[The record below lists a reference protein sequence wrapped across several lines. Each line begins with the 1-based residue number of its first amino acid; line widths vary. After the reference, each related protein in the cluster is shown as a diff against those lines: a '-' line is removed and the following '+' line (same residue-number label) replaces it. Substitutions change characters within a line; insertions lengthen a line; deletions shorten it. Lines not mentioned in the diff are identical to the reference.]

1 MDGKTIR
8 RLWKIERTIPYQV
21 LWGETRMKNKGYK
34 RAAALLLGCLLAVNP
49 CFAKCMHRPGMVSMA
64 SERSA
69 TVNATNLN
77 VRSGP
82 GTSYPAVAKLSH
94 GAPVTVI
101 GEQTGTDGKI
111 WYQIRFS
118 GSGGTETTGFV
129 SADYIK
135 FPTAITSDGNFERYM
150 DSQGFPESY
159 KPGLR
164 ELHAQ
169 FPQWT
174 FTAFQTNLDWNTVIE
189 NESVIG
195 RNLVGRENISSW
207 KSTAPGAYDWD
218 TGTWPGFDGSA
229 WVQASEDI
237 IRYYMDPR
245 NFLNE
250 KYIYQFMKQSYDSSI
265 HTKEGLQSMVAG
277 TFLAGG
283 TGGGGA
289 PSEGGSSGGNS
300 SGGGSPD
307 GGSGGSGPGSGPG
320 AEAGSGTGSPS
331 GHESD
336 VAGTGP
342 ISPLASIS
350 DHQVER
356 VTTAY
361 GPGMDGSSGF
371 SEPGDSQ
378 NGGSGGNAPLSGS
391 SSYVDIIMNAAAQSG
406 VNPYIL
412 ASMIIQEQGSQG
424 TGRSISGT
432 VSGYQGYYNFFN
444 IEAYQSGS
452 MGAVERGL
460 WWASQSGN
468 YERPWNS
475 VEKSIL
481 GGALY
486 YGNNYVKR
494 GQDTLY
500 LKKFNVQ
507 GDNLYKHQYMTN
519 VLAAAA
525 EGLTLAKIS
534 ALKTTAL
541 EFSIP
546 VYKNMPSTACAKPT
560 TDGSPNNK
568 LSGLGVEGFALTPT
582 FSRDT
587 ESYDLIVDHTVNNV
601 TVAASAIDSKAS
613 VNGTGNINLQ
623 SGIND
628 ITVTVK
634 AQNGSVRNYVI
645 HVVRQNNGP
654 TYSGNIGSG
663 VNPGGSGNGSGSSPG
678 GGSGSGPGGGSE
690 SNTGESPSGES
701 GGGSGGPVI
710 APDGSGSA
718 SGGGSELEPGNT
730 GGPTAPGQNV
740 SGFGTSQDSSEL
752 VGPNIGAGAPG
763 GGSGGNQPGG
773 GNGGGT
779 NQPGGENDSVHNS
792 GSPQI
797 VNAGVTATQ
806 LAASNASAGS
816 IVKVYTSSGE
826 EVTGNVRTGDIVM
839 AYGADGS
846 PIVKFD
852 VIVKGDNTGDGR
864 LNILDVLK
872 AQRHILGMEA
882 LTEVFAKA
890 TDVNG
895 NGKIDI
901 MDILA
906 MQRDILGLQK
916 LN

>member
-1 MDGKTIR
+1 
-8 RLWKIERTIPYQV
+8 
-21 LWGETRMKNKGYK
+21 MKNKGYK
-34 RAAALLLGCLLAVNP
+34 RVAALLLGCLLAVSP
-49 CFAKCMHRPGMVSMA
+49 CLTERMHRPWMVSMA
-64 SERSA
+64 SERTAS
-69 TVNATNLN
+69 VNATNLN

-82 GTSYPAVAKLSH
+82 GTSYPAVAKLSQ
-94 GAPVTVI
+94 GATVTVV
-101 GEQTGTDGKI
+101 GEQTGTDGKL
-111 WYQIRFS
+111 WYQIRFG
-118 GSGGTETTGFV
+118 GSGGTETTGFA

-135 FPTAITSDGNFERYM
+135 FPTAITSDSDFERYM
-150 DSQGFPESY
+150 NSQGFPESY

-218 TGTWPGFDGSA
+218 AGTWPGFDGSA

-245 NFLNE
+245 NFLND
-250 KYIYQFMKQSYDSSI
+250 KYIFQFMKQSYDGSI
-265 HTKEGLQSMVAG
+265 HTKAGLESMVAG
-277 TFLAGG
+277 TFLSGA
-283 TGGGGA
+283 TGGGSA
-289 PSEGGSSGGNS
+289 PSGGD
-300 SGGGSPD
+300 SP
-307 GGSGGSGPGSGPG
+307 GGSGDSGSAGPGSGPG
-320 AEAGSGTGSPS
+320 SETGPGPGGSS
-331 GHESD
+331 GND
-336 VAGTGP
+336 GNVPGTGP
-342 ISPLASIS
+342 ISPLASVS
-350 DHQVER
+350 DHQVDR
-356 VTTAY
+356 VMTAY

-371 SEPGDSQ
+371 SEPDNHSGNYSSG
-378 NGGSGGNAPLSGS
+378 NGSGGAAPVSGS

-406 VNPYIL
+406 VSPYIL
-412 ASMIIQEQGSQG
+412 ATMIIQEQGSQG

-481 GGALY
+481 GGAVY

-582 FSRDT
+582 FNRDT
-587 ESYDLIVDHTVNNV
+587 ESYDLIVDHSVSNV
-601 TVAASAIDSKAS
+601 TVAASAIDSKAGVS
-613 VNGTGNINLQ
+613 GTGNINLQ
-623 SGIND
+623 SGNND

-634 AQNGSVRNYVI
+634 AQNGNVRNYII

-654 TYSGNIGSG
+654 TYSDNIGSG
-663 VNPGGSGNGSGSSPG
+663 VNPGGTGGSG
-678 GGSGSGPGGGSE
+678 GGSGSGPGGGP
-690 SNTGESPSGES
+690 SNGPGGSPSGNS
-701 GGGSGGPVI
+701 GGGSGGSVI
-710 APDGSGSA
+710 SPDGSGSNPGSN
-718 SGGGSELEPGNT
+718 SGSNSNPGSGPTAGNT
-730 GGPTAPGQNV
+730 GGPMAPGENL
-740 SGFGTSQDSSEL
+740 SGFGTSTDSSQL
-752 VGPNIGAGAPG
+752 VGPNINSNAPGSGSGGGSNSPDGGGGSNSPGGGGSNSPG
-763 GGSGGNQPGG
+763 GGSNSPGG
-773 GNGGGT
+773 GSSGNNNTGTAGG
-779 NQPGGENDSVHNS
+779 S
-792 GSPQI
+792 QI
-797 VNAGVTATQ
+797 VNAGVTAAQ
-806 LAASNASAGS
+806 LAGSLTAAGS
-816 IVKVYTSSGE
+816 IVKVYTSSGA
-826 EVTGNVRTGDIVM
+826 EVTGSVSTGNFVQ
-839 AYGADGS
+839 AYGTDGS
-846 PIVKFD
+846 PTTRYD
-852 VIVKGDNTGDGR
+852 VIVKGDNTGDGK

-872 AQRHILGMEA
+872 AQRHILGLET
-882 LTEVFAKA
+882 LTGMFEKA

-906 MQRDILGLQK
+906 MQKDILGLQK